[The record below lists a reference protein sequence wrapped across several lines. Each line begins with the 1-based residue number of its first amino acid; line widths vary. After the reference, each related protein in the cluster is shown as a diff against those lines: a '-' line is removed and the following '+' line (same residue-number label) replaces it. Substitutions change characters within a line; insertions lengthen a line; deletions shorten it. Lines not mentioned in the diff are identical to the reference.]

1 MSIVEPLTASWYYQ
15 RWPGFYNEKCYRI
28 FEDFSNNPEKYRS
41 QDTVDEGVEVLE
53 YKENDPVSLHK
64 PNKNLKRKLCECDC
78 HKLV

>member
-1 MSIVEPLTASWYYQ
+1 MTMSIVEPLTASWYYQ
-15 RWPGFYNEKCYRI
+15 RWPGFYNEKCYSI

-41 QDTVDEGVEVLE
+41 QDTVDEGVEE
-53 YKENDPVSLHK
+53 YKESDPVSLHE